1 MAIFQRRKQITA
13 GNKLLGRAVDPS
25 CPENLSYKAI
35 TCPTNPEDVNQFIC
49 CGRDNKAYPERKRMI
64 AGKWDGG

>member
-1 MAIFQRRKQITA
+1 MFEDVFGKIHIQLPKT
-13 GNKLLGRAVDPS
+13 
-25 CPENLSYKAI
+25 LSYKAI